1 MNNNHNMKKHKSN
14 KKHHKKN
21 GQTFPHTP
29 DGSTWAVAG
38 SSMPASSIPR
48 GINDKIYSIVQEFTS
63 LALGTTSTSVNT
75 YFSADF
81 AISLLDQVN
90 SLTAIFDQYRVQEIE
105 AWITPRC
112 IQSSNAPTQYCTVV
126 DLDDYTVLSTY
137 PSATDYQNIVQS
149 TVYDGHYRRW
159 KPHAALAAYSGTFTS
174 YANVANMW
182 VDCASTAVQWYG
194 LKGAVSP
201 TTTSFS
207 IDLVYRVHIQFRNV
221 R

>member
-1 MNNNHNMKKHKSN
+1 MNEHKSN
-14 KKHHKKN
+14 KLHSKRKSKTLF
-21 GQTFPHTP
+21 QHTP
-29 DGSTWAVAG
+29 DGATWAVAG
-38 SSMPASSIPR
+38 SPMPSSSIPR
-48 GINDKIYSIVQEFTS
+48 GINDKIYGIVQEFTS

-81 AISLLDQVN
+81 ALSLLDQVS
-90 SLTAIFDQYRVQEIE
+90 SLTALFDQYRVHEIE

-159 KPHAALAAYSGTFTS
+159 RPRAAVAAYSGTFVS
-174 YANVANMW
+174 YANVGNMW
-182 VDCASTAVQWYG
+182 MDCASTGVQWYG
-194 LKGAVSP
+194 LKGAVAL
-201 TTTSFS
+201 TTTAFP
-207 IDLVYRVHIQFRNV
+207 IDLVYRVHLQFRNV